1 MVNHKQDKEFAG
13 WKSMEED
20 SDLSKEHTLE
30 ILAFV
35 FDSGPKQKPHFFG
48 HSQFQEERGI
58 EVSQSDD
65 SLYKKLCYCQKLLQ
79 LYEDSLKNSEI
90 FQNIHL

>member
-1 MVNHKQDKEFAG
+1 
-13 WKSMEED
+13 MEED
-20 SDLSKEHTLE
+20 SDLSKEHTSE

-35 FDSGPKQKPHFFG
+35 FDSDPKQKPHLFG

-58 EVSQSDD
+58 EGSQSDQ
-65 SLYKKLCYCQKLLQ
+65 SLYKKLCYCQNLFQ
-79 LYEDSLKNSEI
+79 LYEDSLKKSEV